1 MLRLSVYPLPDERVD
16 EAYPLVRAVTKISP
30 RRWAA
35 YARLLKRQLGKVL
48 AAIDGEGNIYGV
60 ATCRSGNTL
69 RHQQSLIVDL
79 IAAFEL
85 GPEANVKA
93 RLCEALKGEAEARG
107 CKTLVISASPP
118 RALSTDLNSGDWEK
132 LGLRVEAITVA
143 QDIAPGDQIR
153 K

>member
-1 MLRLSVYPLPDERVD
+1 MARLSVYPLPDERVD

-35 YARLLKRQLGKVL
+35 YVRLLRRQLGRVL
-48 AAIDGEGNIYGV
+48 AAIDGAGNIYGV
-60 ATCRSGNTL
+60 ATCRSGSTL
-69 RHQQSLIVDL
+69 RHQNSLIVDL

-85 GPEANVKA
+85 GLEANVKA
-93 RLCEALKGEAEARG
+93 RLCEALKAEAEARG
-107 CKTLVISASPP
+107 CQTLVISASPP
-118 RALSTDLNSGDWEK
+118 RALSTDLNSGDWQK

-143 QDIAPGDQIR
+143 QDIALGDQIR